1 MELANP
7 FIKRDFQKRPRLF
20 IILPKSRSLSASLNC
35 LSSIFG
41 SSAQLD
47 PSRTQIT
54 QPSWH
59 KPVLC
64 PRADH
69 SLLRA
74 AVCFSGP
81 KDADWSYL
89 TVTALGHEQ
98 KLTPFEAPTSSA
110 LEVSRPLVPVIIFK
124 KFNMS

>member
-1 MELANP
+1 MELAIP
-7 FIKRDFQKRPRLF
+7 FIKHDFQKRPHPF
-20 IILPKSRSLSASLNC
+20 IILPESRSLSVPLNC

-69 SLLRA
+69 SLLRD
-74 AVCFSGP
+74 AVSFSGP
-81 KDADWSYL
+81 KDADWSCL
-89 TVTALGHEQ
+89 TVTALGREQ
-98 KLTPFEAPTSSA
+98 KLRAKTF
-110 LEVSRPLVPVIIFK
+110 
-124 KFNMS
+124 